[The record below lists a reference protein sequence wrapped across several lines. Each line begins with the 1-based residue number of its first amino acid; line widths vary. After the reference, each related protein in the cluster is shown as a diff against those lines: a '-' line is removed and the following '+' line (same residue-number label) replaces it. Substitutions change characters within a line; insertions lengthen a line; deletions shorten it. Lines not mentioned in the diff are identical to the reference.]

1 MGDTTTTTITGL
13 RGSNH
18 HRPAPRTILII
29 SQVYV
34 PDPTSLGQHM
44 ADAAA
49 GLARRGHR
57 VVVLTSANGFEDP
70 SARYPAREV
79 LDGVEI
85 RRLPFSSFGKRTIPI
100 RLLGGATFL
109 LQAVARGLVVRGLDT
124 VVVSTSPPM
133 APFGGAVLHALRRIR
148 LVFWVMDINP
158 DQMIALGH
166 TSEGSLLARGFD
178 WFMRVA
184 LRRADR
190 VIVLDRF
197 MAARVN
203 RKHDVSA
210 KLDVIPPWPHED
222 QEEGVAHADNPFRR
236 QHGLAGKVVVMYSGN
251 HSPSNPV
258 STLIEAAKRLRD
270 EPRMVFLFI
279 GGGAGKREVEAAM
292 AECPN
297 VRSLPYER
305 LDRLKYSLAAAD
317 VHVVTVGDRMVGIV
331 HSCKVYGAM
340 AAARPI
346 LLFGPQECHASDLLV
361 EGTGWHVAHG
371 DVEGAVRVL
380 RGLLDLEPGGL
391 DRRGARARRIVQ
403 EGLTKDALCGR
414 LCDAIEGRGGSRP

>member
-1 MGDTTTTTITGL
+1 MEPQSVAHGE
-13 RGSNH
+13 RGAEPS
-18 HRPAPRTILII
+18 RPAPRTILII

-34 PDPTSLGQHM
+34 PDPTSVGQHM

-49 GLARRGHR
+49 ALARRGHR

-70 SARYPAREV
+70 SIRYPAREV

-85 RRLPFSSFGKRTIPI
+85 RRLAFSSFGKRTIPL
-100 RLLGGATFL
+100 RLLGGGIFL
-109 LQAVARGLVVRGLDT
+109 LQAVARGVFVRGLDT

-133 APFGGAVLHALRRIR
+133 ASFGGAMLQALRRIR
-148 LVFWVMDINP
+148 LVFWVMDVNP

-178 WFMRVA
+178 WLIRVA

-203 RKHDVSA
+203 RKHDVRA

-236 QHGLAGKVVVMYSGN
+236 QHGLTGKMVVMYSGN

-258 STLIEAAKRLRD
+258 STLIEAARRLRD

-279 GGGAGKREVEAAM
+279 GGGSGMREVEAAM
-292 AECPN
+292 SECPN
-297 VRSLPYER
+297 VRSLPYEP

-331 HSCKVYGAM
+331 HPCKVYGAM

-346 LLFGPQECHASDLLV
+346 LLFGPAECHASDFLG
-361 EGTGWHVAHG
+361 EGTGWRVAHG
-371 DVEGAVRVL
+371 DVQGAVRVL
-380 RGLLDLEPGGL
+380 RGLLDSEPGEL
-391 DRRGARARRIVQ
+391 VRRGARARRIVL
-403 EGLTKDALCGR
+403 ERLTKNALCGR
-414 LCDAIEGRGGSRP
+414 LCEVIEGRRALP